1 MGMYYMEI
9 AIIALLIASI
19 AFQFFSLRIQ
29 ARMLRESIAALDYS
43 IAEALKTT
51 VENLPDA
58 LRNQLMPEVEPINP
72 VQQII
77 AQMLQQKLNAPI
89 EATVIP
95 SRSPDGKFESDTS
108 S

>member
-1 MGMYYMEI
+1 MNYLDI

-29 ARMLRESIAALDYS
+29 ARMLRDSTAALDYS
-43 IAEALKTT
+43 LAEALKTT
-51 VENLPDA
+51 IENLPDA
-58 LRNQLMPEVEPINP
+58 LRSQLMPEIEPINP
-72 VQQII
+72 IQQII
-77 AQMLQQKLNAPI
+77 AQMLQQKMNPTI

-95 SRSPDGKFESDTS
+95 SRSIDGKFESDTS

>member
-1 MGMYYMEI
+1 MNYADI
-9 AIIALLIASI
+9 AIIALILTSI
-19 AFQFFSLRIQ
+19 AFQFLQLRFI
-29 ARMLRESIAALDYS
+29 ARMINHSAVHLDHS
-43 IAEALKTT
+43 LAEALKTT

-58 LRNQLMPEVEPINP
+58 LKEQLMPDIEPINP

-95 SRSPDGKFESDTS
+95 VRAEDGKFTSDTS